1 MPMRLHMVCDA
12 NGVPL
17 HFLLSPDQAND
28 IPNAQTLLDQA
39 RIPGKLG
46 RSRKLAAGC
55 WQIRE

>member
-1 MPMRLHMVCDA
+1 MRLHMVCDA